1 MYELSNFTSALTISG
16 ASASSLEGVLL
27 LAVLS
32 FILGFALNR
41 GSICTV
47 IATDDLVSRGRPARS
62 LALLEAALWAG
73 LVYALL
79 PSSPHMPQG
88 WLPPVYLFV
97 GTFIF
102 AFGSYLNSAC
112 VFGSIG
118 HFGNGQIDF
127 SLVFVGIFIVTYI
140 APIARVL
147 PATSPLDLAPQ
158 ENVLLL
164 SVVLLLFFGARR
176 LVTRREEGTFWL
188 LGFTM
193 AAVGI
198 TFVLLI
204 TFTPLFSITASL
216 KSVVTVPVAGGA
228 TVVGMFLGS
237 MVSGYLREGPF
248 TFKRPTWKG
257 MARHLGGGMLMGLG
271 AALVPSGNDTLLLV
285 GLPGGAWQ
293 AFTSYA
299 LLVAILAALIKTL
312 GSSTP

>member
-1 MYELSNFTSALTISG
+1 MNDLSNFASALTVSE
-16 ASASSLEGVLL
+16 ASASSWAGILL

-47 IATDDLVSRGRPARS
+47 IATDELVSKGRPARS
-62 LALLEAALWAG
+62 LALLESALWAG
-73 LVYALL
+73 LIYALL
-79 PSSPHMPQG
+79 PSSPHMPHG
-88 WLPPVYLFV
+88 WLPPVYLLL
-97 GTFIF
+97 GTFVF
-102 AFGSYLNSAC
+102 ALGSYLNRAC

-118 HFGNGQIDF
+118 HFGNGQIEF
-127 SLVFVGIFIVTYI
+127 ALVFIGIFLVTYFE
-140 APIARVL
+140 PITHLL
-147 PATSPLDLAPQ
+147 PITSPVDLAPPD
-158 ENVLLL
+158 NVLLL
-164 SVVLLLFFGARR
+164 SILLLLLLAVRR
-176 LVTRREEGTFWL
+176 SVTRREEGTFWL

-198 TFVLLI
+198 TFALLI

-228 TVVGMFLGS
+228 TVVGMLLGS

-271 AALVPSGNDTLLLV
+271 AALVPGGNDTLLLV

-293 AFTSYA
+293 AFASYA
-299 LLVAILAALIKTL
+299 LLVAILATFIK
-312 GSSTP
+312 GSCLSE